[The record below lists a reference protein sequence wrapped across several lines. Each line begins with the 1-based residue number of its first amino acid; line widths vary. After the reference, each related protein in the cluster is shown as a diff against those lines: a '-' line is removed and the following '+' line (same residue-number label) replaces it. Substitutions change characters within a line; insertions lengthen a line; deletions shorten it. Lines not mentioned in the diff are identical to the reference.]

1 MVAIKYVKKQEFEQ
15 LKQIFDITD
24 QEHGFTITVK
34 NIHHLVVICDEGLTK
49 HERNIVI
56 QHELAHTRN
65 IDNEEQADIEA
76 LKYLTIWEQELL
88 IKNWL
93 FRHGHEY
100 VDRND

>member
-1 MVAIKYVKKQEFEQ
+1 MVSIKYAKKQEFEQ

-24 QEHGFTITVK
+24 QEVGFTITVK
-34 NIHHLVVICDEGLTK
+34 NNHLVVICDEGLTCQEK
-49 HERNIVI
+49 NIVL

-65 IDNEEQADIEA
+65 IDDEEQADIEA

-93 FRHGHEY
+93 FRHGHAY